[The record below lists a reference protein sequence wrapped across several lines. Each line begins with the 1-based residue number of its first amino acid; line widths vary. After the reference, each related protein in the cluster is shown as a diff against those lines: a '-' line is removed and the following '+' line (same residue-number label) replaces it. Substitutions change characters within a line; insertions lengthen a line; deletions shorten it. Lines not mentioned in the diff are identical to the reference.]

1 MPVARRWVSPMSPLV
16 RPLLGVGLSV
26 VIAAALWSL
35 LGALEAS
42 ALTSKTNPGDA
53 VQAGQPPAPALNA
66 TSPGNELAVL
76 RREIAALRAEVALLR
91 GQVLAETAARS
102 EAEHPE
108 DTGIDSEEGTSGQ
121 ALEQASREAEQRHA
135 ERVEAIEAALLG
147 ESVDSAW
154 SLEASGGI
162 EQVFT
167 RGLFREARLLGVECR
182 ASLCRVEVLHRS
194 PAELPQFTATFP
206 AEVAA
211 YANRMTM
218 RQTLNEDG
226 SVITVLYLGREG
238 YPFPA

>member
-1 MPVARRWVSPMSPLV
+1 
-16 RPLLGVGLSV
+16 LLGFGLSV
-26 VIAAALWSL
+26 VIAAVLWSL
-35 LGALEAS
+35 LGALEEPE
-42 ALTSKTNPGDA
+42 LTSYANPGDA
-53 VQAGQPPAPALNA
+53 VQTAQPPAPAVNG

-91 GQVLAETAARS
+91 GQVLAQAVAPP

-108 DTGIDSEEGTSGQ
+108 DAGIDSGEGASGQ

-135 ERVEAIEAALLG
+135 ERLEAIQSALLG
-147 ESVDSAW
+147 ESVDPAW
-154 SLEASGGI
+154 SLEATGGI

-182 ASLCRVEVLHRS
+182 ASLCRVEVLHQD
-194 PAELPQFTATFP
+194 PAELPQFTASFP

-226 SVITVLYLGREG
+226 SVVTVLYLGREG